1 MSEELVKSV
10 QDMLNEEKWTR
21 AAISNYTKNQFI
33 ELATIIEQARERN
46 CLDEVKA
53 ICDEHLAHTKNSI
66 IALYFSG
73 MIGLKKHTL
82 DNSTLVTL
90 VNIFIEQQNKQ
101 DIVVFLCESIR
112 AEDENNKFALHTL
125 VECYKNDD
133 KKEEKKDELLK
144 LYETIVQVDYEEA
157 EIAKLLAEE
166 FEKTDVE
173 KSVKYYKKALSRFI
187 AKRLFP
193 QVKEIWS
200 KLLEIIPEE
209 LDFFYTIQRKV
220 TKNIGEDQARDL
232 LQLLFE
238 KYQAITESKEEK
250 NQNWDICIEI
260 LKNILALDEKDIKA
274 REAIVECYE
283 KKYKNHSQLEIY
295 IKSSDLKKNFRNV
308 FDAINDFEKHI
319 VFDVGNFVFHRSWG
333 TGKITSIDNSKVDA
347 ELVINFGKIYR
358 EKTMKISMAIDALQP
373 LSKNHIWVLKA
384 TKSKEALVKK
394 IKEDKKWALKTII
407 KSFNNSCD
415 FKQIKAELTPSL
427 LAAEEWTSWSTGA
440 RKVLDSEPIFGVNPT
455 DINMYTV
462 RDRKITTEEKLANEF
477 KAQKQFFPRIDI
489 LMRFFNEA
497 DTESEFFTEM
507 FSYFTSYLKAFNSVN
522 EQVVATYLVVQRV
535 IKELPHLNPNFPYN
549 FEQLFREIENP
560 SEMYL
565 ELKDTKNTFLRKD
578 FLENI
583 KYIKEIKDYNGKT
596 TNAAE
601 IYIKLFPTVLQ
612 EELLNYLLDNGHK
625 DMVTK
630 LAITS
635 FENYRDYRDAAIF
648 FFRECQDKDW
658 FKETNISFEKQMITL
673 IRIMDIGYK
682 EIENHYDTT
691 RNKKIIG
698 QIETLLFKSNVM
710 LQYMLDND
718 ENTVSRLYTLVN
730 DVPGIDAMVKM
741 TMRNRILEKYPE
753 FKFYETEEKLVT
765 PKGLIVTA
773 KMYDIKKEKLE
784 HIITVEVPANAKE
797 IGDAI
802 ALGDLSENA
811 EYKAARERQ
820 AQLNATA
827 TRLQDE
833 IDRCQIFDPTTVTT
847 ARVSFGTTVYLE
859 TPEGTTEEYT
869 ILGPWE
875 SDPDNNII
883 SYMSPLGNAIFNSK
897 KGEKLSFVINE
908 EKYNYI
914 VKDIKIANI

>member
-209 LDFFYTIQRKV
+209 LEFFYTIQRKV

-859 TPEGTTEEYT
+859 TPEGITEEYT

>member
-209 LDFFYTIQRKV
+209 LEFFYTIQRKV

-283 KKYKNHSQLEIY
+283 KKYKKHSQLEIY

-859 TPEGTTEEYT
+859 TPEGATEEYT

>member
-112 AEDENNKFALHTL
+112 AEDETNKFALHTL

-209 LDFFYTIQRKV
+209 LEFFYTIQRKV

>member
-53 ICDEHLAHTKNSI
+53 ICDEHLTHTKNSI

-209 LDFFYTIQRKV
+209 LEFFYTIQRKV

>member
-209 LDFFYTIQRKV
+209 LEFFYTIQRKV